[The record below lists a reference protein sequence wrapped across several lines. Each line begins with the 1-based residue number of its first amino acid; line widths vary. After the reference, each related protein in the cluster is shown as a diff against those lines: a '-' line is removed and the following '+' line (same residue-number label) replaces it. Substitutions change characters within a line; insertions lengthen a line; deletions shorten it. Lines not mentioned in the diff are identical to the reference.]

1 MSRVAP
7 PIRRIAWCCLAVQGL
22 VASGLPLP
30 LAVTSGA
37 GGRVNP
43 VAAARLAGKD
53 RSTPFPCMDKPCG
66 CATAEQCFTSCC
78 CNTPAE
84 TLSWARAH
92 RVDAAVVQALT
103 KRVAAAAAP
112 AATHAGSCCSAASV
126 APSCCSVARRP
137 ADPPADDAAC
147 GVCRSLAGEPGPAA
161 AESPLGEEPAG
172 KVVTL
177 RAMLACGGL
186 VSAWMSCGVSV
197 PPPSAPPIPA
207 PIPVATA
214 ALVDEAPTMRPS
226 PPDAPPPR
234 QA

>member
-1 MSRVAP
+1 MSSVAP
-7 PIRRIAWCCLAVQGL
+7 LTRRIAWCCLVVHGL

-30 LAVTSGA
+30 LALTIA

-78 CNTPAE
+78 CNTPTE
-84 TLSWARAH
+84 TLAWARAH
-92 RVDAAVVQALT
+92 RVDPAVIEALT
-103 KRVAAAAAP
+103 QPVAKASRP
-112 AATHAGSCCSAASV
+112 AASRAGSCCSAASSE
-126 APSCCSVARRP
+126 PSCCSS
-137 ADPPADDAAC
+137 ADPPVSEAA
-147 GVCRSLAGEPGPAA
+147 GGECRSLAGERP
-161 AESPLGEEPAG
+161 ESADVLPGEEPAVPAG

-177 RAMLACGGL
+177 RGMLACGGL

-197 PPPSAPPIPA
+197 PPPPA
-207 PIPVATA
+207 PAVPASILVATA
-214 ALVDEAPTMRPS
+214 TLADESPTMRPS